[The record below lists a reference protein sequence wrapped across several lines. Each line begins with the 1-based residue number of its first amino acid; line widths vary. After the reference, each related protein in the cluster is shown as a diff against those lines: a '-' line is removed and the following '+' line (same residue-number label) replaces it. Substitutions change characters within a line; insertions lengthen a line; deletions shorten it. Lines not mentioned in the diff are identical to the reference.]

1 VGKPELNMRL
11 LLVVLLATLAVSQ
24 ALVKEE
30 IEAKEYLEN
39 LNKELAKR
47 TNVATEAA
55 WAYGSNVTAENA
67 KKKIEVSAELAKFK
81 KEVAGDTAKFQWRS
95 FQSEDLK
102 RQFKALNK
110 LGYAAL
116 PETDFTEL
124 LQSISAMETNYAKV
138 KVCDYKDKSKCDLA
152 LEPEIEEV
160 ISKSRDHEKLA
171 YFWREFYDKAGTPMR
186 SQFERYVELSTKA
199 AKLNSEWINLKA
211 IYQKV
216 QRGLKLC
223 ALIPNR

>member
-116 PETDFTEL
+116 PEADFTEL

-138 KVCDYKDKSKCDLA
+138 KVCDYKDKSTA
-152 LEPEIEEV
+152 GESVTYIGI
-160 ISKSRDHEKLA
+160 ISSI
-171 YFWREFYDKAGTPMR
+171 T
-186 SQFERYVELSTKA
+186 T
-199 AKLNSEWINLKA
+199 
-211 IYQKV
+211 
-216 QRGLKLC
+216 
-223 ALIPNR
+223 

>member
-1 VGKPELNMRL
+1 VGKPKLNMRL
-11 LLVVLLATLAVSQ
+11 ILVVLLATLAVSQ

-30 IEAKEYLEN
+30 I
-39 LNKELAKR
+39 
-47 TNVATEAA
+47 
-55 WAYGSNVTAENA
+55 
-67 KKKIEVSAELAKFK
+67 
-81 KEVAGDTAKFQWRS
+81 D
-95 FQSEDLK
+95 
-102 RQFKALNK
+102 
-110 LGYAAL
+110 
-116 PETDFTEL
+116 
-124 LQSISAMETNYAKV
+124 AKV

-216 QRGLKLC
+216 LRGIKLC